1 MILTQPDAEYAA
13 NVFTEFFANF
23 ERIDDYM
30 RQIKMERM
38 DSMPFTLPGMGPE
51 EDMFTDFDMHPK
63 DMELTIGTT
72 PLDQFMSY
80 MNITTSAIVEASIP
94 GKMMNWVVREKN
106 TGMVVGM
113 IRFGSPTI
121 NSRPRN
127 EWLGKPLDTMNG
139 EVMKRFNKTCIMGF
153 SIVPAQ
159 PFGFNSLVVSYLQLY
174 VPRIRYVRHL
184 IRSMMQTSVCS
195 RQPPYTVMPRVA
207 CLCTLV

>member
-63 DMELTIGTT
+63 DMEFTIGTT

-159 PFGFNSLVVSYLQLY
+159 PFGFNYLGGKLLAA
-174 VPRIRYVRHL
+174 I
-184 IRSMMQTSVCS
+184 
-195 RQPPYTVMPRVA
+195 
-207 CLCTLV
+207 CT